1 MSSYNPFEIQH
12 TRRDSVANV
21 GRGGANESKNFGN
34 INNAPLAGT
43 CIFESRLPE
52 FTPKVDKNGSI
63 FKHKRH
69 DRYNHEYKHNH
80 HDYDSDSSQ
89 TEKKKLNW
97 GGAAKGAASG
107 AMAGAMIPGI
117 GIPWGAI
124 AGGLIG
130 GIAGLF
136 G

>member
-1 MSSYNPFEIQH
+1 MSSYNQFEISK
-12 TRRDSVANV
+12 TRRDTVAYI

-34 INNAPLAGT
+34 ITNAPLAGT

-52 FTPKVDKNGSI
+52 FTPKVSKNDSI
-63 FKHKRH
+63 FGHKKH

-80 HDYDSDSSQ
+80 HDCDSSQ

-136 G
+136 A